1 MDRLEA
7 VRMSALADAYSLL
20 AVMLDRPT
28 FVLAEG
34 LASGSLLRDAQSI
47 AEEAELGSAW
57 ASAVDV
63 FLASGEAPQAN
74 AFDGDEALS
83 AYLHQLRIEHTRL
96 FEHPVS
102 PAVPLFEGQFLYKVK
117 QDNPSAGDA
126 PTRRALFGAKEEPEF
141 AGRARTVRK
150 EDFFDERPRLFVNDA
165 ALDAERCY
173 RKAGLKRSA
182 DKNIPADSMITELQF
197 MAHLHAEKART
208 LLGDDIR
215 ETEPWDSLIEE
226 FNRIHLRKWAY
237 DFFLAIER
245 ETRLEAY
252 RLLGAL
258 GVALF
263 STSVQK

>member
-47 AEEAELGSAW
+47 AEEAGLGSAW

-63 FLASGEAPQAN
+63 FLVSGEAPQTN
-74 AFDGDEALS
+74 AIDGDEALS

-117 QDNPSAGDA
+117 QNNPSAGDA
-126 PTRRALFGAKEEPEF
+126 PTRRARFGAKEEPEC
-141 AGRARTVRK
+141 AGRARAVRK

-197 MAHLHAEKART
+197 IAHLHAETARA
-208 LLGDDIR
+208 LLGKNLR
-215 ETEPWDSLIEE
+215 EIEAWEFLIEE

-237 DFFLAIER
+237 DFFYAIEK

-263 STSVQK
+263 DARL